1 MNKFITLSI
10 CLITLVTYSQQTPQ
24 RNLYG
29 FNKYAINP
37 AYAGASGCT
46 QINFSHLNQWVKVDG
61 APLTS
66 MISANGLLSKK
77 IGVGGQI
84 LVDQIGMIQQ
94 VSAMGSASYG
104 ITIAETHKIRLG
116 ASLGYNQYRI
126 DASNAIAFDSGDPI
140 VEGGEQ
146 AGGTINTNIGLL
158 YQWKNLELSLGSQQ
172 LIQSTSNMSFSG
184 LDGYGLRR
192 HMNGYIAYNQQLGT
206 SWLLTPSIFTKGTN
220 NGYQVDFNTDACYKN
235 YIFGGLGYR
244 TSVGLIARA
253 GIQVQEL
260 FFIGYAYE
268 TPLSNIA
275 SYSSGSHEIVLG
287 IKFCKKEPKILPEI
301 VALKKEDVADS
312 MANEIKNVEIEP
324 IPTMDTVFITRVD
337 TVYIKSVIEEV
348 AEVEQIEIQKK
359 EFIPVDKDIL
369 FEFDKAIVQKESF
382 GALESIVNIMNS
394 NESLNI
400 SLKGHTD
407 DQGPNAYNVKLSEN
421 RVSAVLDFLKAN
433 GIDSNRIVIEALG
446 EKRPVADN
454 KSLSGRKLNRRVEVR
469 FLGQ

>member
-1 MNKFITLSI
+1 MNKIITLSI

-46 QINFSHLNQWVKVDG
+46 QINFSHLNQWVNVDE

-66 MISANGLLSKK
+66 MISANGLLSEK
-77 IGVGGQI
+77 IGIGGQI

-116 ASLGYNQYRI
+116 ASFGYNQYRI

-158 YQWKNLELSLGSQQ
+158 YKWKNLELSLGSQQ

-192 HMNGYIAYNQQLGT
+192 HINGYLAYNQKLGT
-206 SWLLTPSIFTKGTN
+206 NWLLTPSIFTKGTN

-244 TSVGLIARA
+244 TS
-253 GIQVQEL
+253 
-260 FFIGYAYE
+260 
-268 TPLSNIA
+268 
-275 SYSSGSHEIVLG
+275 
-287 IKFCKKEPKILPEI
+287 
-301 VALKKEDVADS
+301 
-312 MANEIKNVEIEP
+312 
-324 IPTMDTVFITRVD
+324 
-337 TVYIKSVIEEV
+337 
-348 AEVEQIEIQKK
+348 
-359 EFIPVDKDIL
+359 
-369 FEFDKAIVQKESF
+369 
-382 GALESIVNIMNS
+382 
-394 NESLNI
+394 
-400 SLKGHTD
+400 
-407 DQGPNAYNVKLSEN
+407 
-421 RVSAVLDFLKAN
+421 
-433 GIDSNRIVIEALG
+433 
-446 EKRPVADN
+446 
-454 KSLSGRKLNRRVEVR
+454 
-469 FLGQ
+469 